1 MLVRPF
7 IPNRHAFFAQ
17 VANVGVP
24 REKPEELM
32 DDGAGVHL
40 FRRQKWKPCAEVEAH
55 LIAENGQGAGPGAI
69 VLAQSVIAHVAHEIE
84 IGTHGGSPEG
94 GRTLITRGPAR

>member
-1 MLVRPF
+1 
-7 IPNRHAFFAQ
+7 
-17 VANVGVP
+17 
-24 REKPEELM
+24 M

-40 FRRQKWKPCAEVEAH
+40 FRRQKWKPCAEVETH

-84 IGTHGGSPEG
+84 IGTHGGCAK
-94 GRTLITRGPAR
+94 AR